1 MGSHPSIIGTDPRA
15 WQLFTRARGSWPPTP
30 RRVPPQVEKGC
41 FSGLGQPT
49 NAPPPPRV
57 LFFVR
62 NRWIGGE
69 ALTQDV
75 ETDGLALSVH
85 RGEPESFDRFVG
97 MWEPALYGYAFRILQ
112 NTFDAQEVVQDAF
125 LRAHRALTRQ
135 YDEGK
140 VMTLAVRP
148 WLYRIARNLALNR
161 RRGVWN
167 SSTEPLAAS
176 DDAGGDLERRQ
187 DAELLESALSTLPTE
202 SRELIFLRFMEEM
215 PYGEIARTT
224 GLSETQLRGKVF
236 RSLKLLRRAL
246 ESRGVVHAV

>member
-1 MGSHPSIIGTDPRA
+1 
-15 WQLFTRARGSWPPTP
+15 
-30 RRVPPQVEKGC
+30 
-41 FSGLGQPT
+41 
-49 NAPPPPRV
+49 
-57 LFFVR
+57 VR
-62 NRWIGGE
+62 NSWTGGE

-75 ETDGLALSVH
+75 ETDDLALSVH
-85 RGEPESFDRFVG
+85 RGEPGSFDRFVG
-97 MWEPALYGYAFRILQ
+97 LWEPPLYGYAYRILQ
-112 NTFDAQEVVQDAF
+112 NTFDAQEVVQDTF

-167 SSTEPLAAS
+167 SSTEPLAAFDDDRIGPFIAS
-176 DDAGGDLERRQ
+176 GDAGGDLERRQ

-246 ESRGVVHAV
+246 ESRGVAHAV